1 MKKALTLR
9 HVPFEDLGLLAPILH
24 DREFSIET
32 ADVPVADLEL
42 FDPIE
47 PDLLVIMGG
56 PIGVYQT
63 ATFPF
68 LVPEIAFIERR
79 IAAGKPTLGIC
90 LGAQLMARALGA
102 RVYPAPAKEIGWMPI
117 ELTNAGTK
125 SPLAKIASD
134 TPVFHWHGD
143 TFDIPADA
151 TLLASTELC
160 PHQAFGYGPNGC
172 ALALQFHPEVTAQ
185 DLEAWWVGHIAE
197 LSAIPGTSVGALREE
212 THRWA
217 PAMEAPAKAMFKDWL
232 TQVGL

>member
-24 DREFSIET
+24 EREFSIET
-32 ADVPVADLEL
+32 IDVPVADLEL
-42 FDPIE
+42 IDPLGA
-47 PDLLVIMGG
+47 DLLVVMGG
-56 PIGVYQT
+56 PISVYQT

-68 LVPEIAFIERR
+68 LAPEIALIENR

-90 LGAQLMARALGA
+90 LGSQLLARALGA
-102 RVYPAPAKEIGWMPI
+102 RVYAAQAKELGWMPI
-117 ELTNAGTK
+117 ELTEAGKK
-125 SPLAKIASD
+125 SPLAKIPAG

-160 PHQAFGYGPNGC
+160 PHQAFSYGTK
-172 ALALQFHPEVTAQ
+172 AHTLALQFHPEVTAR
-185 DLEAWWVGHIAE
+185 DLEAWWVGGIAE
-197 LSAIPGTSVGALREE
+197 ISATKGVSVGALREE

-217 PAMEAPAKAMFKDWL
+217 PVMETPAKALFKDWL
-232 TQVGL
+232 AQLGL